1 MNALLLEQVV
11 EAAAAASRHNQRR
24 TQEILEKALASLS
37 AASSAQAALGGLAPW
52 PAKRISAY
60 IREHIGT
67 SLRSGDLAS
76 LVRLSRSHFS
86 RAFKTSFQETPTAY
100 IMRLRVEVAQHKM
113 RSTGHSLSQ
122 IALECG
128 LADQSHLCRM
138 FRRIVGQTPHLW
150 RRQFSP
156 AGAWELPAVDSGR
169 TVKRPA
175 MEITRTLY
183 SQSAIGAGA

>member
-11 EAAAAASRHNQRR
+11 EAASVASRRNETR

-37 AASSAQAALGGLAPW
+37 AASSTQVAIGGLAPW
-52 PAKRISAY
+52 QAKRICAH

-100 IMRLRVEVAQHKM
+100 IMRLRVEVAQQKM
-113 RSTGHSLSQ
+113 RATDRSLSQ

-156 AGAWELPAVDSGR
+156 ADAWELPAADPSR
-169 TVKRPA
+169 TARRPA
-175 MEITRTLY
+175 VENTRRLY
-183 SQSAIGAGA
+183 SQPSIGA